1 MKRLVSL
8 GLLLSG
14 SLVACSKGADT
25 TAMDSLARSQDQ
37 VAQSSLRNALVAA
50 KTYFTDA
57 ATYSG
62 WTASQGGVIEP
73 SLTWADD
80 QPATVDTVSVDF
92 ADGFQTVMST
102 TSASGTSFCIAD
114 DAESGTTYGTV
125 DAQGATAAAGCTG
138 GAWGSG
144 GS

>member
-8 GLLLSG
+8 GLLLSL
-14 SLVACSKGADT
+14 SLFACSQAADT

-37 VAQSSLRNALVAA
+37 AAQSSLRNALVAA

-57 ATYSG
+57 TTYSG
-62 WTASQGGVIEP
+62 WSASQGGAIEP
-73 SLTWADD
+73 SLAWSDG
-80 QPATVDTVSVDF
+80 QPAAVDTVSIDF

-125 DAQGATAAAGCTG
+125 DAQGATAAGGCTG

-144 GS
+144 GA